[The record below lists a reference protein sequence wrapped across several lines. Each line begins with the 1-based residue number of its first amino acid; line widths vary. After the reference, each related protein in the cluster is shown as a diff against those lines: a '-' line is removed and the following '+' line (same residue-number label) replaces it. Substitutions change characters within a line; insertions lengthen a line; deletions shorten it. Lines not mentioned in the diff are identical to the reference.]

1 MNLLIFTNTKIQLI
15 LCIDNM
21 SLASLSCTSGKD
33 AVDSVSMEKRMK
45 RPLRANHY
53 LLLGFLAIILVGSLL
68 LRLPI
73 SHNEGIKISYWD
85 SLFIST
91 SAVCVTGLVTVD
103 VALTFSL
110 FGRTVIAILILLGG
124 LGFASMVISF
134 SLLLG
139 MNIGLSQRSFIK
151 EAYNLSSVQG
161 TLMVVR
167 AVGLAALLVQ
177 GVGVFIE
184 YFIFRSTYGPLDAL
198 GHAVFNTISAF
209 NNAGFDLMGKYQSL
223 SMYRHSVAMNL
234 TTALLI
240 IIGGTG
246 FFVIADIVK
255 NRNWKKLTMHSKIV
269 VTMNSI
275 LLIGGFLFF
284 LFVEHLEPLAAFFQS
299 VTIRTAGFNT
309 VDIAGLSQAG
319 LLVTIVLMFIGA
331 SPGSTGG
338 GIKTSTTFTLF
349 LSLGSLMFGRQT
361 AAFKRKIGGESILKA
376 FQVLLLSILLIGGGS
391 FLLLIIEGSKFTFLE
406 VLFEAVSAFATVG
419 LSMGITTEIATLSKL
434 VLVVVMF
441 AGRVGPIT
449 IATSFARKASQLGY
463 VEEQVFIG

>member
-1 MNLLIFTNTKIQLI
+1 MLFV
-15 LCIDNM
+15 
-21 SLASLSCTSGKD
+21 SLSCTSGKD
-33 AVDSVSMEKRMK
+33 TVDSVNMKKRMK
-45 RPLRANHY
+45 KPLRANQY
-53 LLLGFLAIILVGSLL
+53 LLLGFLAIIFTGSLL

-73 SHNEGIKISYWD
+73 AHNEGIKISYWD

-110 FGRTVIAILILLGG
+110 FGRSVIAILILFGG
-124 LGFASMVISF
+124 LGGFASMVISF

-167 AVGLAALLVQ
+167 AVGLAALVVQ

-223 SMYRHSVAMNL
+223 TLYRHSVAMNL
-234 TTALLI
+234 TTAILI

-255 NRNWKKLTMHSKIV
+255 NRNWKKLSMHSKIV

-275 LLIGGFLFF
+275 LILGGFLFF
-284 LFVEHLEPLAAFFQS
+284 FFFEHLEPLAAFFQS
-299 VTIRTAGFNT
+299 VTTRTAGFNT

-361 AAFKRKIGGESILKA
+361 AAFKRKIGGGESVLKA
-376 FQVLLLSILLIGGGS
+376 FQVLLLSILLVGGGS
-391 FLLLIIEGSKFTFLE
+391 FLLLLIEGSKFTFLE

-434 VLVVVMF
+434 VLMLVMF

>member
-1 MNLLIFTNTKIQLI
+1 MNLLFFTNTKIQLI

-45 RPLRANHY
+45 KPLRANHY
-53 LLLGFLAIILVGSLL
+53 LLLGFMAIILVGSLL

-255 NRNWKKLTMHSKIV
+255 NRNWKKLSMHSKIV

-275 LLIGGFLFF
+275 LLIGGFLFY

-299 VTIRTAGFNT
+299 VTTRTAGFNT

-338 GIKTSTTFTLF
+338 GIKTSTIFTLF

>member
-1 MNLLIFTNTKIQLI
+1 ML
-15 LCIDNM
+15 
-21 SLASLSCTSGKD
+21 LASLSCTSGKD
-33 AVDSVSMEKRMK
+33 AVDSVFMEKRMK
-45 RPLRANHY
+45 KPLRANQY

-167 AVGLAALLVQ
+167 AVALTALVVQ
-177 GVGVFIE
+177 GTGVFIE
-184 YFIFRSTYGPLDAL
+184 YFIFRSTYAPLDAF
-198 GHAVFNTISAF
+198 GHALFNTISAF
-209 NNAGFDLMGKYQSL
+209 NNAGFDLMGKFQSL
-223 SMYRHSVAMNL
+223 TSYRHSVAMNL

-240 IIGGTG
+240 MIGGTG
-246 FFVIADIVK
+246 FFVIADIVR
-255 NRNWKKLTMHSKIV
+255 NRNWKKLSMHSKIV

-275 LLIGGFLFF
+275 LITAGFLFY
-284 LFVEHLEPLAAFFQS
+284 LIVEHLEPLAAFFQS
-299 VTIRTAGFNT
+299 VTTRTAGFNT

-361 AAFKRKIGGESILKA
+361 ASFKRKIGGESILKA

-391 FLLLIIEGSKFTFLE
+391 FLLLLIEGSKFTFLE

-449 IATSFARKASQLGY
+449 IATSFARKTSQLGY

>member
-240 IIGGTG
+240 IVGGTG

>member
-1 MNLLIFTNTKIQLI
+1 M
-15 LCIDNM
+15 
-21 SLASLSCTSGKD
+21 
-33 AVDSVSMEKRMK
+33 
-45 RPLRANHY
+45 
-53 LLLGFLAIILVGSLL
+53 
-68 LRLPI
+68 
-73 SHNEGIKISYWD
+73 
-85 SLFIST
+85 
-91 SAVCVTGLVTVD
+91 
-103 VALTFSL
+103 
-110 FGRTVIAILILLGG
+110 
-124 LGFASMVISF
+124 
-134 SLLLG
+134 
-139 MNIGLSQRSFIK
+139 
-151 EAYNLSSVQG
+151 
-161 TLMVVR
+161 
-167 AVGLAALLVQ
+167 
-177 GVGVFIE
+177 FIE

-223 SMYRHSVAMNL
+223 TLYRHSVAMNL
-234 TTALLI
+234 TTAILI

-255 NRNWKKLTMHSKIV
+255 KNRNWKKLSMHSKIV

-275 LLIGGFLFF
+275 LILGGFLFF
-284 LFVEHLEPLAAFFQS
+284 FFFEHLEPLAAFFQS
-299 VTIRTAGFNT
+299 VTTRTAGFNT

-361 AAFKRKIGGESILKA
+361 AAFKRKIGGESVLKA
-376 FQVLLLSILLIGGGS
+376 FQVLLLSILLVGGGS
-391 FLLLIIEGSKFTFLE
+391 FLLLLIEGSKFTFLE

-434 VLVVVMF
+434 VLMLVMF

>member
-1 MNLLIFTNTKIQLI
+1 
-15 LCIDNM
+15 
-21 SLASLSCTSGKD
+21 
-33 AVDSVSMEKRMK
+33 MEKRMK

-68 LRLPI
+68 LRFPI

-223 SMYRHSVAMNL
+223 SMFRHSVAMNL

-240 IIGGTG
+240 IVGGTG
-246 FFVIADIVK
+246 FFVIADVVK
-255 NRNWKKLTMHSKIV
+255 NRNWKKLSMHSKIV

-275 LLIGGFLFF
+275 LLIGGFLFY

-299 VTIRTAGFNT
+299 VTTRTAGFNT

-376 FQVLLLSILLIGGGS
+376 FQVFLLSILLIGGGS